1 MMTLSVIFVIGREK
15 KKNKMIALLPSHFPH
30 SEISTGTESW
40 GPGVQAVSGGEV
52 LADRAQ

>member
-1 MMTLSVIFVIGREK
+1 MTLSVIFVIGREK

-52 LADRAQ
+52 LADGAQ